1 MEISHKAVM
10 VCKSLNYLATN
21 YLSSKFILHSDIFN
35 SYKLRDSE
43 NKLAVPLPKT
53 NNTIEIASATVGAVL
68 WNNLPSNAREAKCL
82 TSFWKLLT
90 SSSSTSLKENR
101 PYFNR
106 LIHFIYLFIST
117 FIIVSSILILIQ

>member
-43 NKLAVPLPKT
+43 NNFAVPLPKT

-68 WNNLPSNAREAKCL
+68 WNNLPSNARQAKSL

-90 SSSSTSLKENR
+90 SSSSTAFKENR
-101 PYFNR
+101 P
-106 LIHFIYLFIST
+106 
-117 FIIVSSILILIQ
+117 

>member
-68 WNNLPSNAREAKCL
+68 WNNLPSNAREAKSL

-90 SSSSTSLKENR
+90 SSSSTALKENR

>member
-43 NKLAVPLPKT
+43 NKVAVPLPKT

-68 WNNLPSNAREAKCL
+68 WNNLPSNAREAKSL

-90 SSSSTSLKENR
+90 SSSSTALKENR

>member
-1 MEISHKAVM
+1 MEISHRAVM
-10 VCKSLNYLATN
+10 VYISLSYCAHD

-68 WNNLPSNAREAKCL
+68 WNNLPSNAREAKSL

-90 SSSSTSLKENR
+90 SSSSTALKENR